1 MFNRRFADLNNIPP
15 RSTVLFQPWVKFEA
29 YVKGVVL
36 VLWRFTFSVVV
47 SSSVSVV
54 VHMAYISILL
64 VVFVACS
71 PFVYLRFLY

>member
-1 MFNRRFADLNNIPP
+1 M
-15 RSTVLFQPWVKFEA
+15 VKFEA

-47 SSSVSVV
+47 SSSVSVL